1 MVLPVLM
8 VQQALYMV
16 VMQLQNLSIFLCS
29 LAHIINVI
37 LAYLVYNFDFCL
49 VYSEDVVLLR
59 RNVTYRGIKYF
70 YKMPLT
76 RIIIVQYKKI
86 KLSRFDF
93 VFLHDLKRTI
103 FLNGA

>member
-1 MVLPVLM
+1 
-8 VQQALYMV
+8 
-16 VMQLQNLSIFLCS
+16 
-29 LAHIINVI
+29 
-37 LAYLVYNFDFCL
+37 
-49 VYSEDVVLLR
+49 
-59 RNVTYRGIKYF
+59 
-70 YKMPLT
+70 MPLT